1 MVNRI
6 CPKCKLSFDRKS
18 TFDKHIN
25 KKFDCSHNNINNT
38 NINNSNELE
47 CAKKANF
54 EICRNLQEFAGICK
68 NEKNT
73 QQFIK
78 NPNYSNITKLNFS
91 ETPEISEMT
100 DINYNSTYADDDC
113 FNCNY
118 CNKKF
123 SSKYTLSRHL
133 NDNCKIKKTNDNEKE
148 NIFKLLLEKE
158 KLHKEEIEELKK
170 QNKLLLDKIDKL
182 INNKNISKSSK
193 TINNNNNSIN
203 KSITNNI
210 NSNNTQNI
218 VMVNFG
224 KEDLSIIDKKIFL
237 ERIVK
242 GRVSGVKIP
251 EEILKIIHFNPNY
264 PQLSN
269 IYISDINREKCM
281 VWEDGDW
288 KLSPIDKIPEV
299 IDKVVLYSNEMND
312 DLREEYPNNK
322 KINDRL
328 DVIKKYNNMNDSE
341 YIEEL
346 REEIENNKDLIK
358 RCEEFQKLTYDT
370 FKTTLY
376 NEGKKIKKNVKI

>member
-1 MVNRI
+1 MVKKI
-6 CPKCKLSFDRKS
+6 CEKCGLEFYKTSNYKRHL
-18 TFDKHIN
+18 N
-25 KKFDCSHNNINNT
+25 KKYNCIVIRDEMEPS
-38 NINNSNELE
+38 NSDL
-47 CAKKANF
+47 
-54 EICRNLQEFAGICK
+54 EICRNLQKFAEINKAPIMEPLNINNSFNLKNKIDICETNLQINSEILK
-68 NEKNT
+68 TEQISINVKKSN
-73 QQFIK
+73 
-78 NPNYSNITKLNFS
+78 NNYSCI
-91 ETPEISEMT
+91 
-100 DINYNSTYADDDC
+100 
-113 FNCNY
+113 Y
-118 CNKKF
+118 CNNKF

-133 NDNCKIKKTNDNEKE
+133 NDNCKIKKQNEKDKE
-148 NIFKLLLEKE
+148 NIFKFLLDKDKKKDKE
-158 KLHKEEIEELKK
+158 INELKK
-170 QNKLLLDKIDKL
+170 QNKLLMDKLDKL
-182 INNKNISKSSK
+182 INNKTNLTKITANS
-193 TINNNNNSIN
+193 NNNS
-203 KSITNNI
+203 NNI

-269 IYISDINREKCM
+269 IYMSDINREKCM

-288 KLSPIDKIPEV
+288 KLSPVDKIPEV

-312 DLREEYPNNK
+312 DLREEYQNNK

-328 DVIKKYNNMNDSE
+328 DVIKKYNNMIDSE

-346 REEIENNKDLIK
+346 KEDIEYNKELIK
-358 RCEEFQKLTYDT
+358 RCEDFQKLTYDT

-376 NEGKKIKKNVKI
+376 NEGKKIKKN